1 MKEETLSPEERERAL
16 GIIAERIRRY
26 HLETPAILFLEI
38 NRPLADMAGLAAHS
52 VTPLFGAF
60 TGLDTA
66 ERYASLLGD
75 KAALDSLINR
85 LEESRDS
92 RSARPDAKPGPPRQ
106 DLETRNSEPI

>member
-1 MKEETLSPEERERAL
+1 MNEEALTPEERERAL
-16 GIIAERIRRY
+16 NLVADRIHRY
-26 HLETPAILFLEI
+26 RLETPAILFLEV
-38 NRPLADMAGLAAHS
+38 NRPLAGLAGIAVHG

-75 KAALDSLINR
+75 REALDSLISR

-92 RSARPDAKPGPPRQ
+92 RSARPNSKPGAPRQ
-106 DLETRNSEPI
+106 DLETRTSEPI